1 MPSVYD
7 SLGRPLRDLRISV
20 TDRCNFRC
28 GYCMPA
34 EIFGSGY
41 SFLPKAEILSFEEI
55 TRVVKIFA
63 ELGVKK
69 VRLTGGEPLLR
80 RDLPR
85 LVQML
90 AKVSAFEDLALTT
103 NGTLLPQLAEPLA
116 RGGLRRVTVSLDA
129 LDKDI
134 FRRMS
139 GDVTSPEHVTAGI
152 ETALDAGLGVKI
164 NMVVQRGMN
173 ENQILPIAEYGRNLG
188 VTTRFIEFM
197 DVGNHNGWVRNKVFT
212 AREILDVLR
221 GKFNLEPVESAYRG
235 EVAQRFRESDNIW
248 EVGIIA
254 SVTQPFCQDCGRAR
268 ITADGNLYT
277 CLFATKGLNLKKSL
291 RSGSSDKFLCRT
303 ISSLWSVRSD
313 RYSETRLEGEMHSK
327 KVEMHYVGG

>member
-1 MPSVYD
+1 MSSIYD

-41 SFLPKAEILSFEEI
+41 SFLPKADILSLEEI
-55 TRVVKIFA
+55 TRVAKIFA
-63 ELGVKK
+63 QLGVKK

-80 RDLPR
+80 RDLPC

-90 AKVSAFEDLALTT
+90 AKVPALEDLALTT

-116 RGGLRRVTVSLDA
+116 KGGLKRVTVSLDA

-134 FRRMS
+134 FRHMS
-139 GDVTSPEHVTAGI
+139 GNATSPEQVTTGI

-173 ENQILPIAEYGRNLG
+173 ENQILPIAEYGRNLAC
-188 VTTRFIEFM
+188 V
-197 DVGNHNGWVRNKVFT
+197 
-212 AREILDVLR
+212 DVLGDFRENIVCVDPIGHNLLVLANPAVTSRR
-221 GKFNLEPVESAYRG
+221 GRSPIDDFAYRHDRSQLG
-235 EVAQRFRESDNIW
+235 SGYYIYL
-248 EVGIIA
+248 
-254 SVTQPFCQDCGRAR
+254 SPP
-268 ITADGNLYT
+268 ITT
-277 CLFATKGLNLKKSL
+277 
-291 RSGSSDKFLCRT
+291 
-303 ISSLWSVRSD
+303 V
-313 RYSETRLEGEMHSK
+313 
-327 KVEMHYVGG
+327 